1 MLKKLTVCFFTF
13 IAVSLIA
20 SISAYGQ
27 EIQIERMITIE
38 PEDIQEIC
46 VLDPLDYD
54 DHFRFNPAPNRF
66 KANANGS
73 GATFEINYRN
83 DCGGEVWPDEA
94 IEAFDYATELWG
106 SHLSSDVPISIN
118 ATWRSLGSNTLGSAG
133 PSTLF
138 ALTGGDIFPNT
149 FYPIAQVNALLGRD
163 VKEQDN
169 VSVTSDI
176 NVNISCDRTDWY
188 FGTDANPPSG
198 QYDLVTVLLHEIGH
212 GIGFLGTVF
221 GNNSSQ
227 TADWGIPVEIEEDV
241 FELFPFVYDQFTLD
255 GNFDNLI
262 DTDVYPLSQG
272 NRTSEELY
280 DAVTGR
286 VGGVFFSGLDAE
298 FSLEN
303 VRVPLWAPVPYQA
316 GSSYSHLDQGFFST
330 NGQFGS
336 SALMRPA
343 IPTQLAIHSP
353 GPVFCG
359 MLKDMLWPLGPAC
372 ELLIEDT
379 GPLERPL
386 LAMPGNG
393 VKGQNRIPQ
402 LVWNDVSGAGSYQ
415 VQLSRDFLH
424 TNKILDKTVNGTS
437 LTVDSPLNNST
448 LYFWRVRAIG
458 PAGTSNWSGTFRFTT
473 QLGLPNQVTL
483 ISPQDEFINI
493 RPGFEFR
500 WEDAPGVENYELQVS
515 ESPDFTNRVIEETLS
530 QNRYSETQNLD
541 FSTTFYWRVRA
552 SNSTGTTDWSE
563 VWSFTTIIEKPEPVT
578 VNVLPA
584 DNQNQ
589 IPLLADFIWEPSARA
604 SDYTVQ
610 ISKNENFSTLP
621 ISGAVQSPQYS
632 NVIPLEPAQVYF
644 WRVQASNIGGVSGW
658 SETFTFTSVVD
669 ETKINDNF
677 PNPFNTATNLRYQ
690 LSNQTNVLIDLYDI
704 GGRRVAILVDG
715 EQAPGVYLES
725 LQAYSFAS
733 GTYLLRFVADGVMDV
748 QKMTIIK

>member
-1 MLKKLTVCFFTF
+1 MLKKLTVYFVTF
-13 IAVSLIA
+13 VAVLLIA
-20 SISAYGQ
+20 SLSAYAQ

-54 DHFRFNPAPNRF
+54 DHFRYKPAPNRF
-66 KANANGS
+66 KSNATDG
-73 GATFEINYRN
+73 GAAFEINYLN
-83 DCGGEVWPDEA
+83 SCGGEVWPDEA
-94 IEAFDYATELWG
+94 IEAFDYAAEIWG
-106 SHLSSDVPISIN
+106 SHLSSEVPITIN

-138 ALTGGDIFPNT
+138 ALSGEGVFPNT

-163 VKEQDN
+163 VKEDP
-169 VSVTSDI
+169 STTETSDI
-176 NVNISCDRTDWY
+176 IVNISCDREDWY

-212 GIGFLGTVF
+212 GIGFLGSVF
-221 GNNSSQ
+221 GSNNTQ
-227 TADWGIPVEIEEDV
+227 TADWGFPIEIEEGV
-241 FELFPFVYDQFTLD
+241 TERFPFVYDQFTLD

-262 DTDVYPLSQG
+262 DTDAYPLSQST
-272 NRTSEELY
+272 NTSEDLY
-280 DAVTGR
+280 RAVTGR

-303 VRVPLWAPVPYQA
+303 IRVPLWAPVPYQA
-316 GSSYSHLDQGFFST
+316 GSSYSHLNQNFFNT
-330 NGQFGS
+330 DGPYGS

-372 ELLIEDT
+372 ELFLEDT

-386 LAMPGNG
+386 LALPGNG
-393 VKGQNRIPQ
+393 ASGQNRVPQ
-402 LVWNDVSGAGSYQ
+402 LVWNDVNGAISYQ

-424 TNKILDKTVNGTS
+424 ANIILDETVNGTS
-437 LTVDSPLNNST
+437 LTVDNQLANST

-458 PAGTSNWSGTFRFTT
+458 PSGTSNWSGTFRFTT
-473 QLGLPNQVTL
+473 QLGLPDQVTL
-483 ISPQDEFINI
+483 ISPQDEFINA

-500 WEDAPGVENYELQVS
+500 WQDVPGVESYDLQVS
-515 ESPDFTNRVIEETLS
+515 TSLDFSNRVIDETLTDN
-530 QNRYSETQNLD
+530 QYSETQNLD
-541 FSTTFYWRVRA
+541 FSTTYFWRVRA

-563 VWSFTTIIEKPEPVT
+563 VWSFTTIIEKPEAVT
-578 VNVLPA
+578 VNVLPG

-604 SDYTVQ
+604 SDYTIQ
-610 ISKNENFSTLP
+610 ISKDENFSTLP
-621 ISGAVQSPQYS
+621 ISGAVSSPEYN

-644 WRVQASNIGGVSGW
+644 WRVRASNIGGISEW
-658 SETFTFTSVVD
+658 SEPFTFTSVVD
-669 ETKINDNF
+669 VTKINDNF

-690 LSNQTNVLIDLYDI
+690 LSSQTNVLIDLYDI
-704 GGRRVAILVDG
+704 GGRRVAVLVDG

-725 LQAYSFAS
+725 LQAYPFAS